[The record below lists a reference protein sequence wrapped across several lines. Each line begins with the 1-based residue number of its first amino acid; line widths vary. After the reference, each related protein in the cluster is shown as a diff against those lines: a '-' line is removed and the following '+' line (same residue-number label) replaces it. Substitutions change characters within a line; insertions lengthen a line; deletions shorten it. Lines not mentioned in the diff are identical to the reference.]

1 MIKKVWCI
9 YMHTNKINGKKY
21 IGQTFQNIEYRWR
34 QDGSGYKGQPFYNAI
49 EKYGW
54 DNFEHKIL
62 KQNILSQEEANS
74 WEIYYIKKYNTYN
87 ARYGYNA
94 TKGGNNNYILKCK
107 SVLCNNIKY
116 DSITECAKELDISP
130 SILSSYLSKKLLPK
144 ELYYKQIHF
153 VDEDFSIYKCYT
165 EQDKFENRSNAFKGK
180 NNPRALSVICDDV
193 EYDTIKDFA
202 KTYDLTP
209 SLVSRWLD
217 KSVNMPLKFI
227 KLGLRYLDDS
237 LPLYTIGINCK
248 KKVSCDGII
257 FDSITDCAKH
267 YQVDRKKISRYLNGD
282 VKMKQEWI
290 EKDLKYV

>member
-1 MIKKVWCI
+1 MSK
-9 YMHTNKINGKKY
+9 
-21 IGQTFQNIEYRWR
+21 
-34 QDGSGYKGQPFYNAI
+34 
-49 EKYGW
+49 
-54 DNFEHKIL
+54 KIL
-62 KQNILSQEEANS
+62 IIGNSANA
-74 WEIYYIKKYNTYN
+74 YALAKK
-87 ARYGYNA
+87 
-94 TKGGNNNYILKCK
+94 I
-107 SVLCNNIKY
+107 
-116 DSITECAKELDISP
+116 SITNEV
-130 SILSSYLSKKLLPK
+130 
-144 ELYYKQIHF
+144 F
-153 VDEDFSIYKCYT
+153 VAPGS
-165 EQDKFENRSNAFKGK
+165 
-180 NNPRALSVICDDV
+180 
-193 EYDTIKDFA
+193 DTIKDFA

-227 KLGLRYLDDS
+227 KLGLRYSHDS